1 VGKSIS
7 ITLSSTTQAAAA
19 ALAMAWTLNVSAAFA
34 NDVSIVSYVNG
45 EPIVVAASA
54 DRYAGAIDSVTF
66 RGVEYINNY
75 DHGRSLS
82 VALQPDGLGECYNPT
97 EPGSYDDASNLTS
110 SSILLSISNASNV
123 LTTQTNMVNWLRPGE
138 ASHTPCSGVNP
149 PVGVNPTYISNYI
162 LSKTVSF
169 YGSSVPN
176 LFIDNISISVPDTHY
191 STNTEAATPYLPSQ
205 FSVFLNYDRMSGT
218 LTRLAA
224 SANDPA
230 TGSIPQALRI
240 PVIVAVP
247 DGTSAMGMISSSTY
261 DGSSNQPYY
270 DYFRFPGPGGPNSK
284 LSCVFGGGAV
294 QPGSI
299 LNYTCGFAV
308 GSVDEV
314 ISAMNAYP
322 DQDSTKNIP
331 VYRFYDGARHFFTKS
346 YNEGST
352 TGYSF
357 ETTAFHLFQAGV
369 GNGYYPLYRCYN
381 VGVGDHFISTQSN
394 CDGFAQEGIYGY
406 AAPTAQ
412 PGLYPLY
419 RFFRGGT
426 TADHLET
433 INYAEGANNGYTYE
447 GILGYVAS

>member
-1 VGKSIS
+1 MGRRIS
-7 ITLSSTTQAAAA
+7 VRSLSTVQIGAA
-19 ALAMAWTLNVSAAFA
+19 ALAMGWVLSASVAFA
-34 NDVSIVSYVNG
+34 NDVSIVSNVNG

-54 DRYAGAIDSVTF
+54 DRYAGSIDSVTF

-82 VALQPDGLGECYNPT
+82 AALQPDGLGECYNPT

-110 SSILLSISNASNV
+110 SSVLLSISNQGNV

-138 ASHTPCSGVNP
+138 PSHTPCLGVNP
-149 PVGVNPTYISNYI
+149 PVGVNPTYLSNYI
-162 LSKTVSF
+162 ISKNVSF
-169 YGSSVPN
+169 YGNAIPN
-176 LFIDNISISVPDTHY
+176 LFVDNVSISVPDTHS

-205 FSVFLNYDRMSGT
+205 FSVFLNYDRLSGT
-218 LTRLAA
+218 LTRLVA
-224 SANDPA
+224 SASDPA
-230 TGSIPQALRI
+230 AGGISPALRI

-270 DYFRFPGPGGPNSK
+270 DYFRFPGPGGANSK

-294 QPGSI
+294 QPGSV
-299 LNYTCGFAV
+299 LNYTCAFAV

-314 ISAMNAYP
+314 IAAMNAYP
-322 DQDSTKNIP
+322 NQGAVQNIP
-331 VYRFYDGARHFFTKS
+331 VYRFYDGARHFFSKS

-357 ETTAFHLFQAGV
+357 ETTAFHLFQAGA

-381 VGVGDHFISTQSN
+381 VGAGDHFISTQSN
-394 CDGFAQEGIYGY
+394 CEGFAQEGTYGY
-406 AAPTAQ
+406 AAPAAA

-419 RFFRGGT
+419 RFFRGGV